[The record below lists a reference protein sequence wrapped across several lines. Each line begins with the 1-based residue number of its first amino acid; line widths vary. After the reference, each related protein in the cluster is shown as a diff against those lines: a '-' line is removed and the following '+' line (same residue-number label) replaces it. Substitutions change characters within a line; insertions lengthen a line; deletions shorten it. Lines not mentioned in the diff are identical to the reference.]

1 MQYYFKCARD
11 FSIDS
16 FFKFQGTAEVMLN
29 LLYATFI
36 VRQSCLLELTNL
48 NKQHK
53 AVRELASY
61 HIA

>member
-11 FSIDS
+11 FIIDS
-16 FFKFQGTAEVMLN
+16 FFKFQGIAEIRVYLQ
-29 LLYATFI
+29 YATFS

-53 AVRELASY
+53 AARELASY